1 LADDIEQVRKTEERR
16 GRRPVDSETVKERQ
30 RMIAAL
36 RRILADG
43 TVDEL
48 KAAMRVYGLSQ
59 DSTQW
64 NETLRIW
71 REERE

>member
-1 LADDIEQVRKTEERR
+1 MADDIEQVRKEEERR
-16 GRRPVDSETVKERQ
+16 GRRPVDSETVKERR

-36 RRILADG
+36 QKILAEG

-48 KAAMRVYGLSQ
+48 KAAMRVYGFSL
-59 DSTQW
+59 DSPQW